1 MALARRVGGIGVILQ
16 AGKEVVAVM
25 VKRNS
30 PNDIRSLDDLS
41 RLGEIVV
48 DKRNGKRADAKRNR
62 RNRHY
67 ERQFIRN
74 SLSQGLNLTED
85 TEEATAGET
94 AVTEAAAVAAVAAVT
109 AMGGLMDVRSPS
121 NVKLSNSVQPKK
133 LLLSKWTALQRVGKE
148 KHFLVCKLHWPETPE
163 EKLEWVE
170 IEAVYSQVSRRI
182 AWRDLKDSTLWQRGW
197 I

>member
-1 MALARRVGGIGVILQ
+1 M
-16 AGKEVVAVM
+16 EVVAVM

-30 PNDIRSLDDLS
+30 PNDIQSLDDLS

-74 SLSQGLNLTED
+74 SLSQGLNLTEE
-85 TEEATAGET
+85 TEEAPAGET
-94 AVTEAAAVAAVAAVT
+94 AVAAVTDAAAVTDLTAVT
-109 AMGGLMDVRSPS
+109 TVGRLMDVRSPS

-133 LLLSKWTALQRVGKE
+133 LLLSKWTAVQRVGKE
-148 KHFLVCKLHWPETPE
+148 KHFLVCKLHWPEASE

-182 AWRDLKDSTLWQRGW
+182 AWRDLKDGNLWQRGW